1 MIVVDTNVVS
11 EPLKPQ
17 ADPAVLA
24 WLDRQAE
31 QVLYLTTTS
40 LAELLVGVEK
50 LPEGR
55 RKTVLA
61 QSLRPQ
67 LAKWFGPRV
76 LPFDEAAAIAYAK
89 LVSRA
94 RAAGRALSFA
104 DGQIAAVA
112 YTHGFT
118 VATRDT
124 APFEAAGLQVIN
136 PWPQGRL

>member
-1 MIVVDTNVVS
+1 MIVIDTNVVS

-17 ADPAVLA
+17 ADTAVLA

-31 QVLYLTTTS
+31 QVLYLTATS

-55 RKTVLA
+55 RKTFLA
-61 QSLRPQ
+61 QSLKPR
-67 LAKWFGPRV
+67 LANWFGPRV
-76 LPFDEAAAIAYAK
+76 LAFDETAAMAYAK

-94 RAAGRALSFA
+94 RAAGRTISFA
-104 DGQIAAVA
+104 DGQIAAIA
-112 YTHGFT
+112 HTHGFI

-124 APFEAAGLQVIN
+124 APFEAAGVQVIN
-136 PWPQGRL
+136 PWQA